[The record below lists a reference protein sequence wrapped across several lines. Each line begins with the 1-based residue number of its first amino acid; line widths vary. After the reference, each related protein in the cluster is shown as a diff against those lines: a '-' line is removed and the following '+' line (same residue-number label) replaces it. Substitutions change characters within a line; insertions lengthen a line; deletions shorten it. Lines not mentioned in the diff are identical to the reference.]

1 MLKIMEAFSNASEN
15 CEVGLA
21 VKASYLSEC
30 QMNPRGERQRGKK
43 DTRREPKRRMNT
55 YQVNET

>member
-30 QMNPRGERQRGKK
+30 QMKMRGERQREERHKTGAK
-43 DTRREPKRRMNT
+43 DEDEHLPSK
-55 YQVNET
+55 